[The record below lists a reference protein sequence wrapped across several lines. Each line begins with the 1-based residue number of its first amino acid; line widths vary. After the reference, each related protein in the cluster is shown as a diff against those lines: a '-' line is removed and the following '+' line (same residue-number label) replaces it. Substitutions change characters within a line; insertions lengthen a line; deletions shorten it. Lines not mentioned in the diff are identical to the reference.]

1 MTGQINLSD
10 LEPTFT
16 RTMARQ
22 IELSTTVANVEVE
35 VEVRKYEVDTASL
48 IKCLQQNR
56 KGYSIGEI
64 ATLLGKPKTLVEHW
78 FRRDKYFAIPDADCW
93 LELKRLLGI
102 TTNEFDE
109 SIMTFETK
117 AGVFD
122 TGNRI
127 HIGEIAPTLS
137 ANGENTLYCLKVG
150 KNDIP
155 KD

>member
-56 KGYSIGEI
+56 G
-64 ATLLGKPKTLVEHW
+64 
-78 FRRDKYFAIPDADCW
+78 
-93 LELKRLLGI
+93 GI
-102 TTNEFDE
+102 Q
-109 SIMTFETK
+109 
-117 AGVFD
+117 
-122 TGNRI
+122 
-127 HIGEIAPTLS
+127 
-137 ANGENTLYCLKVG
+137 
-150 KNDIP
+150 
-155 KD
+155 

>member
-1 MTGQINLSD
+1 M
-10 LEPTFT
+10 
-16 RTMARQ
+16 
-22 IELSTTVANVEVE
+22 STTEKLLSNHIMIPQTDKGMRGGIAIA
-35 VEVRKYEVDTASL
+35 KYEVDTESL

-109 SIMTFETK
+109 SIMTFEIK

-150 KNDIP
+150 KNGIP